1 MKMEQKNFRKFG
13 IRDQVGYFF
22 GDLAGSM
29 VNLYIGAFFLMFATY
44 VLGIIPLPQAP
55 PYPPCLAGQW

>member
-1 MKMEQKNFRKFG
+1 MEQKNFRKFG

-29 VNLYIGAFFLMFATY
+29 VNLYIGGCSLERHW
-44 VLGIIPLPQAP
+44 GNIQADETA
-55 PYPPCLAGQW
+55 YLYELNGESE

>member
-1 MKMEQKNFRKFG
+1 MEQKNFRKFG

-44 VLGIIPLPQAP
+44 VLGITPGR
-55 PYPPCLAGQW
+55 CSS